1 MGLNVCRMLSV
12 LGNLSV
18 DALVDKNGSTSD
30 IPVDLLH
37 TNMGFDQLKN
47 GFTASDLNKTIQKY
61 LDKVPVDTRP
71 TWLVRFLICSISFRV
86 MIGLSQFID
95 ISVKFCKSEK
105 FHLS

>member
-1 MGLNVCRMLSV
+1 MGLNVCRVLSV

-18 DALVDKNGSTSD
+18 DALADKNGSTSN

-61 LDKVPVDTRP
+61 LDKVPVNKRP
-71 TWLVRFLICSISFRV
+71 TWLVRFLIFSISFRV

-95 ISVKFCKSEK
+95 LSEEFCKSEK

>member
-1 MGLNVCRMLSV
+1 MLSV

-37 TNMGFDQLKN
+37 TNMGIEKIKN

>member
-12 LGNLSV
+12 LGSLSL
-18 DALVDKNGSTSD
+18 DALVDKNGNTSD
-30 IPVDLLH
+30 IPVDLLQ

-47 GFTASDLNKTIQKY
+47 GFTAPDLDKTIQKY
-61 LDKVPVDTRP
+61 LDKIPVDTRP

-95 ISVKFCKSEK
+95 LLVEFCKSEK